1 MINKVDMLKTYI
13 ENNVSPILIED
24 VNIDTIGNI
33 VRINADCEKTMLMGH
48 YEETKYLPPV
58 WFDEVVENSKK
69 YKRTVLLIENI
80 NSISVEEQEKFYEI
94 LKYRKINTFRLPQ
107 NCLIVATYSEKNE
120 NLISEKIYTF
130 FSQV

>member
-69 YKRTVLLIENI
+69 YK
-80 NSISVEEQEKFYEI
+80 NSKFC
-94 LKYRKINTFRLPQ
+94 RLF
-107 NCLIVATYSEKNE
+107 CELCTYSTCRVTNNKNAKAKWLMRCLLSMSGV
-120 NLISEKIYTF
+120 NIYI
-130 FSQV
+130 